1 MLVNKLGIGTVQ
13 FGMHYGVSN
22 SAGKTPAEEVKQ
34 ILQVAVENNIRFLDT
49 ASAYGD
55 AEKVLGE
62 NDLALFNIVSKFIS
76 PSLGKSIEEQ
86 FSQTLERLHVNNIY
100 GYLAHRPAEI
110 LNDPSQWITMKQ
122 LQNKGLIKKIGF
134 SLNSPDELEALLE
147 KNYIPDLI
155 QVPYNYLDNRF
166 EPLLIS
172 LKKQGCEIH
181 SRSAFLQ
188 GLFFMKASSLPDFF
202 NSAKP
207 IIEQLQQIE
216 NLPGAL
222 LRFVASKSF
231 IDRVIVGVENCKQLL
246 QNIADIAASNNL
258 PINFSQIPD
267 HILMPANWPKQQS
280 K

>member
-13 FGMHYGVSN
+13 FGLHYGVSN
-22 SAGKTPAEEVKQ
+22 TDGKTTTEEVRH
-34 ILQVAVENNIRFLDT
+34 ILQAAVENNIRFLDT

-62 NDLALFNIVSKFIS
+62 NDLAEFSVVSKFIS

-86 FSQTLERLHVNNIY
+86 FKQTLTQLNVTNIY

-110 LNDPSQWITMKQ
+110 LNDPGQWLKLKQ
-122 LQNKGLIKKIGF
+122 LQSQQLIKKIGF

-188 GLFFMKASSLPDFF
+188 GLFFMRASSLPDFF
-202 NSAKP
+202 NSVKP

-222 LRFVASKSF
+222 LRFVASKPF
-231 IDRVIVGVENCKQLL
+231 IDRVIVGVETSRQLI
-246 QNIADIAASNNL
+246 QNIANL
-258 PINFSQIPD
+258 TIGKDLPTNTLQIPPF
-267 HILMPANWPKQQS
+267 ILMPSNWPKQ
-280 K
+280 